1 MVGSTCKNTQIYLIF
16 QIFGY
21 LFAFT
26 KLFLE
31 NENIA
36 LFRLQ
41 CLTFSFLNSKG
52 ILLFRLQEQQEEH
65 LPVQIFPF

>member
-16 QIFGY
+16 QTFGY

-31 NENIA
+31 SENIA
-36 LFRLQ
+36 LFPLQ
-41 CLTFSFLNSKG
+41 CLTFLNSKG